1 MGQPENR
8 PDLGSTRAILE
19 EVYDVETT
27 ALSSDNVTTPA
38 LPRTSTSRLT
48 QSDVAPTPFPTRP
61 IRSRSI
67 HHHAITS
74 DTVLYLAYGSNLCA
88 KTFQG
93 TRGIRPVSRVNV
105 SAPALRLTFDL
116 PGLPYVEPCFANT
129 APRAVPKP
137 PPGVPDLPDIPDIP
151 DLPPFIA
158 NSAES
163 AEVERNERGE
173 PIWTKG
179 LIGVV
184 YEVTREDYA
193 HIVATEGGGASY
205 HDILVPCL
213 PLSAV
218 TPGGG
223 SKPSLPPLPFLAH
236 TLCAP
241 RFPRPGDGDE
251 QEMEEAAAAATDD
264 DDDEEKT
271 PELPS
276 RMPKWLRRF
285 FLPVQR
291 PYEDYAQAS
300 PRYLDLLRDGARE
313 NDLPAEYR
321 AYLDA
326 LQPYRITSLR
336 QRVGLVLFAGSWAPI
351 FMLLYGLS
359 RVIVDD
365 KGRIPGWYGMV
376 MAVQYNSMWSSYDR
390 VFKPIFGD
398 GERTMEDGASKGR
411 SWFRRG
417 SKSEPAVDEERRPLM
432 EQVK

>member
-1 MGQPENR
+1 MSQPENR
-8 PDLGSTRAILE
+8 ADLGSTRAILE

-27 ALSSDNVTTPA
+27 ALSSDTVTTPA
-38 LPRTSTSRLT
+38 LPRTSHSRLT
-48 QSDVAPTPFPTRP
+48 QADVAPTPFPTRP

-67 HHHAITS
+67 HHAITS

-93 TRGIRPVSRVNV
+93 SRGIRPLSRVNV

-137 PPGVPDLPDIPDIP
+137 PPGMPDLPDIP
-151 DLPPFIA
+151 DLPPFTA
-158 NSAES
+158 KSVES
-163 AEVERNERGE
+163 VEVERNERGE
-173 PIWTKG
+173 PVWTKG

-205 HDILVPCL
+205 HDILVPCI

-218 TPGGG
+218 TPGG

-241 RFPRPGDGDE
+241 RLPRPGDGDAP
-251 QEMEEAAAAATDD
+251 EEGEEDD
-264 DDDEEKT
+264 DDGGEEEKT

-291 PYEDYAQAS
+291 PYQDYAQAS
-300 PRYLDLLRDGARE
+300 PRYLGLLRDGARE

-336 QRVGLVLFAGSWAPI
+336 QRVGLGLFAAAWAPM
-351 FMLLYGLS
+351 FMMLFGLS

-376 MAVQYNSMWSSYDR
+376 MAVQFNSLWFSYDR

-398 GERTMEDGASKGR
+398 GERTMGDGAGKGR

-432 EQVK
+432 EQIK